1 MNKFA
6 AFTKKFEDSIC
17 EEDSDTSCTHCNS
30 NQDNGE
36 NYPHWPCGN
45 TIYKYKEKRRDWLQS
60 GWALDSVES
69 KKQTTYNAQINVKKC
84 FGTIQCEQCNAQ
96 TRPKTKKH
104 GKRAEEQL
112 DKGCPVPTCDEK
124 PDENGFTYYLLHYGH
139 HTHQKCLQNKPFNQ
153 EKDQLKKRIS
163 AAPETFPKKMQ
174 MGQSLDNN
182 NPLASIRK
190 ISEAFSNTDRIAY
203 YCLQIIN
210 EENIITKTACRH
222 GDNFIL
228 DILQF
233 QQDHPNLLERL
244 ILPTKV

>member
-1 MNKFA
+1 
-6 AFTKKFEDSIC
+6 
-17 EEDSDTSCTHCNS
+17 
-30 NQDNGE
+30 
-36 NYPHWPCGN
+36 
-45 TIYKYKEKRRDWLQS
+45 
-60 GWALDSVES
+60 
-69 KKQTTYNAQINVKKC
+69 
-84 FGTIQCEQCNAQ
+84 
-96 TRPKTKKH
+96 
-104 GKRAEEQL
+104 
-112 DKGCPVPTCDEK
+112 K

-244 ILPTKV
+244 ILPTK